1 VVLWLTVPITLYKFH
16 RYCKYRFQVGIQ
28 SLPLELAERAPR
40 ASVDSWVYVPPPLQE
55 QSLGWYPEWM
65 KAWDG
70 WGMPAYSM

>member
-1 VVLWLTVPITLYKFH
+1 MADCARDAVEVLPLLQVP
-16 RYCKYRFQVGIQ
+16 
-28 SLPLELAERAPR
+28 LPGGHTELELAERAPR